1 MIGIDAAA
9 VRAVPD
15 ELAALRVPVALD
27 DRWRRAATDRV
38 MPWSSKPLKCAQARR
53 GLASPRSDRQRLYGD
68 CDRDHIPASP
78 DPGTEGSRPQA
89 ARAGVSHSQMDPP
102 RIIDIYLPSELRIHA
117 LINQLI
123 RDTMDHRIDAH
134 TARTQFGQLMDL
146 ATRNNERFI
155 VERRG
160 EPAVVI
166 MSVQDFIRT
175 AAPPPD
181 WLQKAWAR
189 TKRRGLA
196 AMPLEEIEAE
206 ITAHR
211 RSKKGSPHP

>member
-1 MIGIDAAA
+1 M
-9 VRAVPD
+9 
-15 ELAALRVPVALD
+15 
-27 DRWRRAATDRV
+27 
-38 MPWSSKPLKCAQARR
+38 
-53 GLASPRSDRQRLYGD
+53 
-68 CDRDHIPASP
+68 
-78 DPGTEGSRPQA
+78 
-89 ARAGVSHSQMDPP
+89 
-102 RIIDIYLPSELRIHA
+102 HA
-117 LINQLI
+117 LIDASI
-123 RDTMDHRIDAH
+123 RGTMDHRIDAH

-181 WLQKAWAR
+181 WLQKAWAGA
-189 TKRRGLA
+189 KRRHLA
-196 AMPLEEIEAE
+196 AMPPEEIEAE

-211 RSKKGSPHP
+211 RSSKDRAPEVK